1 VKTKGSAPDLRW
13 ISTSIMSLS
22 ALTLAGCAHIG
33 DAPTPPDQ
41 IDAVVAAPAL
51 FKVLLEN
58 EHVRVIE
65 YQLAPGEKD
74 APHTH
79 PPKVSYI
86 LSGGRLRIYPATG
99 EPFESNEVAG
109 LASWDDA
116 RPWHYVENIGETPVR
131 ILLVEPK

>member
-1 VKTKGSAPDLRW
+1 MNKMILALELRRVSA
-13 ISTSIMSLS
+13 SMMSLS
-22 ALTLAGCAHIG
+22 ALALVGCAHIG
-33 DAPTPPDQ
+33 AAPAPLDQ

-86 LSGGRLRIYPATG
+86 LAGGRLRIYPAEG
-99 EPFESNEVAG
+99 EPFEADEIAG
-109 LASWDDA
+109 NVSWDDA
-116 RPWHYVENIGETPVR
+116 RAWHFVENIGETPVR
-131 ILLVEPK
+131 ILLIEPK

>member
-1 VKTKGSAPDLRW
+1 MKKMIFAPESRRALA
-13 ISTSIMSLS
+13 SLLLLPTI
-22 ALTLAGCAHIG
+22 ALTGCAHI
-33 DAPTPPDQ
+33 DAGPAPLEQ
-41 IDAVVAAPAL
+41 IDAVAAAPDL

-58 EHVRVIE
+58 DHVRVIE

-86 LSGGRLRIYPATG
+86 LAGGRLRIHPAQG
-99 EPFESNEVAG
+99 EPFDADEVAG
-109 LASWDDA
+109 EVSWDDA
-116 RPWHYVENIGETPVR
+116 RAWHFVENIGETPVR